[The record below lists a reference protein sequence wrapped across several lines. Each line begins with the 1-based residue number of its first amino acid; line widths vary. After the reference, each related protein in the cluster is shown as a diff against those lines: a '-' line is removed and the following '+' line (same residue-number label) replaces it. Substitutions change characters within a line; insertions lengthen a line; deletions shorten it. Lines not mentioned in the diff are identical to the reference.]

1 MTLPSG
7 PIDEDPSAKDLITTL
22 NRLDAQPM
30 SPKRSPSLRQNS
42 SGAPSLERLPSLST
56 PERPERPRRPAVS
69 PTSMPM
75 NRFPPMPPTPDL
87 AVPEQDYFK
96 RGSYSTSSEGSSLY
110 LATPRSDPSRESG
123 VLPRDLDSY
132 PAFSKITTGQ
142 LDTLPESMPMHLP
155 PSAYRN
161 AKSKPQ
167 DSVTM
172 TDIDHSA
179 GQATPKPISHDRTA
193 SSSSPVRPARPI
205 PAQGSIMFNAYRAS
219 SNTMS
224 STESIAPTHSTDN
237 SKSFM
242 HDLTSGEEV
251 TVELGDSRT
260 AALSPLPEPYQGLT
274 SPAKSATVT
283 MHSDA
288 MSISSGSTSFT
299 KATTKSGKKMTKEE
313 KKRAKL

>member
-7 PIDEDPSAKDLITTL
+7 PTDEDPSAKDLIATL

-30 SPKRSPSLRQNS
+30 SPKRSPSLRQNRW
-42 SGAPSLERLPSLST
+42 GAPSLERGPSLST

-87 AVPEQDYFK
+87 AVPEQDYF
-96 RGSYSTSSEGSSLY
+96 RRASYSTSSEGSSLY

-132 PAFSKITTGQ
+132 PAFNKLTTGQ

-155 PSAYRN
+155 PSGYRN

-167 DSVTM
+167 DSVAM
-172 TDIDHSA
+172 ADIDHST

-193 SSSSPVRPARPI
+193 SSSSPVRPARRI
-205 PAQGSIMFNAYRAS
+205 PADTIMFNAYRAS

-242 HDLTSGEEV
+242 HDLTSEGEV

-260 AALSPLPEPYQGLT
+260 TALSPLPEPYQGLT

-299 KATTKSGKKMTKEE
+299 KASAKAGKKMTKEE